1 MNAESLVADLGYGG
15 FAGFVIGFAVR
26 RVLNIFLMLLG
37 LYILSLLWLKSKG
50 VIDIHWSAFLDLFKG
65 MFESFGSFIHGI
77 VRQVAFSSA
86 FLGGFYLGFKM

>member
-1 MNAESLVADLGYGG
+1 MSVEELVGDIGYGG
-15 FAGFVIGFAVR
+15 FAGFVIGFAVK
-26 RVLNIFLMLLG
+26 RVLNVFLMLLG

-50 VIDIHWSAFLDLFKG
+50 VIDIHWSAFLNMFKG
-65 MFESFGSFIHGI
+65 MFEGFSSFIHGI

>member
-1 MNAESLVADLGYGG
+1 MSVEELVGDIGYGG
-15 FAGFVIGFAVR
+15 FAGFVIGFAVK

-50 VIDIHWSAFLDLFKG
+50 VIDIHWSAFLSMFKG
-65 MFESFGSFIHGI
+65 MFEGFSNFIHGI